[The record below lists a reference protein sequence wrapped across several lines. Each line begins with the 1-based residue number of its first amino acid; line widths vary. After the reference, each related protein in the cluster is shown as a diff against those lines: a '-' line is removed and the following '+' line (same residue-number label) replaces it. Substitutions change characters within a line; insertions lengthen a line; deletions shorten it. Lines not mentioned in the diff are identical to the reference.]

1 MDAKPAWLPGLAKQ
15 AVHSEEAWLLGQPP
29 LQRYLDYMQD
39 TAIGGAQMPRS
50 ALVDEWRTANDY
62 WYELEQSEAGIA
74 DQIDIREPDCSL
86 KPHIDEVMA
95 SSRYRRGFDELPT
108 RFAMVELEKLIVSQ
122 RHVDIRHAE
131 RLKARLAGDSSLEQL
146 FWFCM
151 PVRSDETP
159 VDMRRLGSKRFLVW
173 SKSSDFRF
181 HEAALLAP
189 GQISG
194 YDPFG
199 PVGAAIGV
207 MLGYGS
213 NLLNAIQSDNRLLLH
228 NGHHRAYALLEMGFT
243 HAPCIVRTVTRR
255 DEFNLLAS
263 ADAAAD
269 PSFFFRAARPP
280 LLKDFF
286 NPKIRKVVK
295 VPQLM
300 RLLEINIDVKEH
312 ETRDFGSVDESWL
325 NRP

>member
-1 MDAKPAWLPGLAKQ
+1 MDAKPAWLPGFAKQ

-29 LQRYLDYMQD
+29 LQSYLDYMQD
-39 TAIGGAQMPRS
+39 TAIGSEQISRS
-50 ALVDEWRTANDY
+50 ELVDEWRAANDY

-74 DQIDIREPDCSL
+74 DKVEIRELDSSL
-86 KPHIDEVMA
+86 RPCVDEVMA
-95 SSRYRRGFDELPT
+95 SSRYRRGFNELPT

-122 RHVDIRHAE
+122 RHVDIGHTGRLKE
-131 RLKARLAGDSSLEQL
+131 RLADDCSAEEL

-151 PVRSDETP
+151 PVRGAETP
-159 VDMRRLGSKRFLVW
+159 VDMRRLGSKRFIVW

-181 HEAALLAP
+181 HEAALLDPA
-189 GQISG
+189 QITG
-194 YDPFG
+194 YEPFG
-199 PVGAAIGV
+199 QVGAAVGV

-213 NLLNAIQSDNRLLLH
+213 NLLNVIQSDKRLLLH
-228 NGHHRAYALLEMGFT
+228 NGHHRAYAMLEMGIT

-280 LLKDFF
+280 ILKDFF
-286 NPKIRKVVK
+286 DPRIRKVVK

-300 RLLEINIDVKEH
+300 RLLEISIDVKEH
-312 ETRDFGSVDESWL
+312 EIRDFGSPGEPWL
-325 NRP
+325 NQP

>member
-1 MDAKPAWLPGLAKQ
+1 MDAKPAWLHGFGKQ
-15 AVHSEEAWLLGQPP
+15 AADSEEAWLLGQPP

-39 TAIGGAQMPRS
+39 TAIGGAKMSRS
-50 ALVDEWRTANDY
+50 TLVDEWRIANDY

-74 DQIDIREPDCSL
+74 DTVEICELDSSL
-86 KPHIDEVMA
+86 KTHVDEVRA

-122 RHVDIRHAE
+122 RHVDIHHTE
-131 RLKARLAGDSSLEQL
+131 RLKARLTEDCSLEKL

-151 PVRSDETP
+151 PVRSEEAP
-159 VDMRRLGSKRFLVW
+159 VDMRRLGSKRFLLW

-181 HEAALLAP
+181 HEAALLNPA
-189 GQISG
+189 QISG

-213 NLLNAIQSDNRLLLH
+213 NLLNVVQSDNRLLLH
-228 NGHHRAYALLEMGFT
+228 NGHHRAYTLLEMGIT

-286 NPKIRKVVK
+286 DPKIRKIVK

-300 RLLEINIDVKEH
+300 RLLEINVEVKEH
-312 ETRDFGSVDESWL
+312 EIRDFGSTDDSW
-325 NRP
+325 PTQP

>member
-1 MDAKPAWLPGLAKQ
+1 MDAKPAWLPGFAKQ
-15 AVHSEEAWLLGQPP
+15 GVHSEEAWLLGQPP

-39 TAIGGAQMPRS
+39 TAIGGAQMSRS
-50 ALVDEWRTANDY
+50 GLVDEWRAANDY
-62 WYELEQSEAGIA
+62 WYELEQSEPGIA
-74 DQIDIREPDCSL
+74 DQVEIRELDSSL
-86 KPHIDEVMA
+86 APCVDEVMA
-95 SSRYRRGFDELPT
+95 SSRYRRGFNELPT

-122 RHVDIRHAE
+122 RHVDIQHTQ
-131 RLKARLAGDSSLEQL
+131 RLKDRLTGGWSPEQL

-151 PVRSDETP
+151 PVRSVETP

-181 HEAALLAP
+181 HEAALLDPA
-189 GQISG
+189 QIAG
-194 YDPFG
+194 YEPFG
-199 PVGAAIGV
+199 PVGAAVGV

-213 NLLNAIQSDNRLLLH
+213 NLLNVIQSDNRLLLH
-228 NGHHRAYALLEMGFT
+228 NGHHRAYAMLEMGIT
-243 HAPCIVRTVTRR
+243 HAPCIIRTVTRR

-269 PSFFFRAARPP
+269 PAFFFRAARPP

-286 NPKIRKVVK
+286 DPRIRKVVR

-300 RLLEINIDVKEH
+300 RLLEISIDVKEH
-312 ETRDFGSVDESWL
+312 EVRDFAAVEDSWP
-325 NRP
+325 NRS

>member
-1 MDAKPAWLPGLAKQ
+1 MDAKPAWLHGFGKQ
-15 AVHSEEAWLLGQPP
+15 AADSEEAWLLGQPP

-39 TAIGGAQMPRS
+39 TAIGGAKMSRS
-50 ALVDEWRTANDY
+50 TLVDEWRIANDY

-74 DQIDIREPDCSL
+74 DTVEICELDSSL
-86 KPHIDEVMA
+86 KTHVDEVMA

-122 RHVDIRHAE
+122 RHVDIHHTE
-131 RLKARLAGDSSLEQL
+131 RLKARLTEDCSLEKL

-151 PVRSDETP
+151 PVRSEEAP
-159 VDMRRLGSKRFLVW
+159 VDMRRLGSKRFLLW

-181 HEAALLAP
+181 HEAALLNPA
-189 GQISG
+189 QISG

-213 NLLNAIQSDNRLLLH
+213 NLLNVIQSENRLLLH
-228 NGHHRAYALLEMGFT
+228 NGHHRAYTLLEMGIT

-286 NPKIRKVVK
+286 DPKIRKIVK

-300 RLLEINIDVKEH
+300 RLLEINVEVKEH
-312 ETRDFGSVDESWL
+312 EIRDFGSTGDSW
-325 NRP
+325 PTQP